1 MWPIPCHLFGDR
13 TDWDSQYSK
22 WGGDL
27 CILCIGPSC
36 PSACLSGPSALS
48 LQVVSLSIISL
59 FLDHPLISCSSNY
72 LLLLSLCQQFS
83 LTLSLPKPFSLIH
96 LRHLHLVKPIALSH
110 WPQGSSHVL
119 RHKSPFSKDLV
130 NLVTLPF
137 SHRHIYPD
145 ACLQIECAHDPKLR
159 AQCTKVPL
167 FVPCTCTPST
177 PCMSM
182 PMPLSSPALWLPPT
196 CRALIPDTPHH
207 HAELSSCIPA
217 VPCCMPPSFSAALV
231 CLSPGRHNAPPMPC
245 CLSFLCH
252 PHASWLHPHLH
263 HVCLSASCLC
273 PLPSRP
279 GSHPSTLHPDHTLIH
294 ILVQCADRAHTHHTS
309 THVLTL
315 HFVTQPCLCPCTSF
329 VWAVSLSMPAFFK
342 IPCRAHVPA
351 TFRPHAP
358 SGLLWL
364 NLCRLVPLPVFT
376 YPCHLSTTTVNHS
389 SAHAKTPPC
398 PLLWLHVALSPVASH
413 TRLHPRYVHRHH
425 LSCPDIPSMRLT
437 SASNPLH
444 SNAGQVDMC
453 SHWRPRQNHTDW
465 PILIHT
471 GDSH

>member
-1 MWPIPCHLFGDR
+1 MSCAINLPSPRTWSTWSHCPFPIDTSTQMHACRLNVHMTPSYVHSALRCPCSSLAPAPHSRHVCPCPCHCQALPSGCPPHVVPL
-13 TDWDSQYSK
+13 SQT
-22 WGGDL
+22 
-27 CILCIGPSC
+27 
-36 PSACLSGPSALS
+36 
-48 LQVVSLSIISL
+48 
-59 FLDHPLISCSSNY
+59 PLITMLSSH
-72 LLLLSLCQQFS
+72 LA
-83 LTLSLPKPFSLIH
+83 SLPCLTACPHPSQL
-96 LRHLHLVKPIALSH
+96 P
-110 WPQGSSHVL
+110 SSVL
-119 RHKSPFSKDLV
+119 
-130 NLVTLPF
+130 
-137 SHRHIYPD
+137 
-145 ACLQIECAHDPKLR
+145 AR
-159 AQCTKVPL
+159 AAA
-167 FVPCTCTPST
+167 
-177 PCMSM
+177 M
-182 PMPLSSPALWLPPT
+182 P
-196 CRALIPDTPHH
+196 
-207 HAELSSCIPA
+207 
-217 VPCCMPPSFSAALV
+217 
-231 CLSPGRHNAPPMPC
+231 PPMPC

-273 PLPSRP
+273 PLLSRP

-398 PLLWLHVALSPVASH
+398 PLLWLHVALSPVASR

-444 SNAGQVDMC
+444 SDAGQVDMC